1 MPASYESP
9 EVASALTP
17 HQIRQRYRDTSLVI
31 FKEQQQYQLRKIR
44 ESERDLTSYLSFG
57 NNRRVMTYNSNGN
70 EPVVVHRSTTNAVQR
85 ANNYVELSSQIFRIH
100 RKPRDSCAIT

>member
-31 FKEQQQYQLRKIR
+31 FKIFICLLKCHHRV
-44 ESERDLTSYLSFG
+44 
-57 NNRRVMTYNSNGN
+57 NNNNINCEKYVKANGIL
-70 EPVVVHRSTTNAVQR
+70 HR
-85 ANNYVELSSQIFRIH
+85 I
-100 RKPRDSCAIT
+100 